1 MAIKKR
7 GYGEPYFRAL
17 LDTCSEGL
25 IVVDPSGTI
34 TDATST
40 FRETWAGG
48 QETLA
53 GTSLTTIL
61 HPEDGPDALTL
72 CANAAH
78 SVTKS
83 GPVRWRVRHR
93 NGSWHDV
100 EAVVHNLLDNPA
112 VRSLVVGIRDI
123 APVSAL
129 EERLRDGAFRDA
141 LTGLGNRVVLFDRS
155 RIALSR
161 QRPGAWTALLFI
173 DIDDFKAVN
182 DSWGHAAG
190 DELLVGMSERVLGC
204 LRPEDVAARLGGD
217 EFAVLLEGLT
227 SPEQAGEVAQR
238 IIEAFREPFTVG
250 DSLVRVQTSIGI
262 VATEPGR
269 RRPEELLRDA
279 DVAMYAAKSR
289 GKGRFEYF
297 DHDMRVGAIERLELK
312 DSLQRAIDDGE
323 FLLHYQP
330 MVELRTGQIIGAEA
344 LLRWRDR
351 DRGMIPPAKFIGLAE
366 EAGMMDTIGRW
377 VLREACRTAQRFQ
390 DPDGRPF
397 RISVNL
403 SPRQIDQPGLADEV
417 AETLSDTHVKPS
429 NLVIEITEQIFMQD
443 SPHVAVNLRKLKEM
457 GVCLAIDDFGTG
469 YSSLSYLQRFP
480 VDFLKIDKSFVDL
493 LGDGTDKPVLAG
505 AIIQIAH
512 SLGLKVVAEG
522 IELPEQLAHLREL
535 NCDYGQGFLF
545 AKPLESQNMAKYW
558 RLAEV
563 QTVAPRGADDPALT
577 EAKTVA
583 QPASG

>member
-1 MAIKKR
+1 
-7 GYGEPYFRAL
+7 
-17 LDTCSEGL
+17 
-25 IVVDPSGTI
+25 
-34 TDATST
+34 
-40 FRETWAGG
+40 
-48 QETLA
+48 
-53 GTSLTTIL
+53 
-61 HPEDGPDALTL
+61 
-72 CANAAH
+72 
-78 SVTKS
+78 
-83 GPVRWRVRHR
+83 
-93 NGSWHDV
+93 
-100 EAVVHNLLDNPA
+100 
-112 VRSLVVGIRDI
+112 
-123 APVSAL
+123 
-129 EERLRDGAFRDA
+129 
-141 LTGLGNRVVLFDRS
+141 
-155 RIALSR
+155 
-161 QRPGAWTALLFI
+161 
-173 DIDDFKAVN
+173 VN

-250 DSLVRVQTSIGI
+250 DSQVRVQTSIGI

-312 DSLQRAIDDGE
+312 DSLQRAIDEGE
-323 FLLHYQP
+323 FLLRYQP
-330 MVELRTGQIIGAEA
+330 IVELATNQIIGAEA

-403 SPRQIDQPGLADEV
+403 SPRQIDQPGLAEEV
-417 AETLSDTHVKPS
+417 AETLSDTHVDPN

-443 SPHVAVNLRKLKEM
+443 SPHVAVNLRKLKET
-457 GVCLAIDDFGTG
+457 GVRLAIDDFGTG

-480 VDFLKIDKSFVDL
+480 VDYLKIDKSFIDL

-522 IELPEQLAHLREL
+522 IELPEQLAHLRSL

-563 QTVAPRGADDPALT
+563 QTIAPNGADEMELGAA
-577 EAKTVA
+577 ETVA
-583 QPASG
+583 QPTSG